1 MGSKF
6 RYIADEALRVSDLG
20 DCQFCERPGVP
31 SYKYTG
37 IIVHPSQAA
46 NPALAVEEPE
56 LFAVCADCIHAGH
69 VRKKESEISR
79 ILGIVEQFAAN
90 KAGAINDYHLIPHVP
105 LMMQDE
111 DWAFCCNN
119 WCEFIGNPA
128 DDDASVKVP
137 ATFAFW
143 DHCPTPSDWDFEL
156 KPESLREVC
165 LFRCL
170 TCPKTYFIWQPT

>member
-1 MGSKF
+1 MGSTF
-6 RYIADEALRVSDLG
+6 RYIADDALRVSELG

-46 NPALAVEEPE
+46 NAALAAEEPE
-56 LFAVCADCIHAGH
+56 LFAACADCIHAGH
-69 VRKKESEISR
+69 VRKDDYEISR
-79 ILGIVEQFAAN
+79 ILDVLNAFATDQAR
-90 KAGAINDYHLIPHVP
+90 AVSDYHLTPHIP

-111 DWAFCCNN
+111 DWPFCCND

-128 DDDASVKVP
+128 DDEASVRVP
-137 ATFAFW
+137 ANFTYW
-143 DHCPTPSDWDFEL
+143 DHRPTPCQWDFEL
-156 KPESLREVC
+156 RPESLREVC

-170 TCPKTYFIWQPT
+170 SCPKTYFIWQPT